1 MSESDNKLLVYSFD
15 DKELEI
21 FMQDDNAWFTQKS
34 ISRLFNIDVSGVTRH
49 LGNVFESGELDENN
63 NVQKMH
69 IVNSK
74 QPVKVYSL
82 DAVISVG
89 YRVNSQQATKFRIWA
104 TGLLK
109 QYIRDGYV
117 LNEAVLKND
126 PEKLNELAA
135 KIRELRHTE
144 KNVFAKVR
152 ECFKLSA
159 TDYEPSSAVLRSFY
173 ALLQDKFHHAITKM
187 TASKLVMDRA
197 DSSVDNMGLVSFKE
211 LIPTKQEARV
221 GKNYLTE
228 NELYRMFLLSEQFL
242 LFAESSALMGK
253 SLTMKQLHDQ
263 LDVVLKVNG
272 YPVLGGYQDYL
283 KSDAMHH
290 AEKEYERFINI
301 KKLTM
306 LGVEFDPMEYEL
318 GEYADYQEALD
329 NISMKDLK
337 AYYKNQPNQIE
348 QDKTNRLE

>member
-211 LIPTKQEARV
+211 LIPTKQEPRV
-221 GKNYLTE
+221 GRKYLTE
-228 NELYRMFLLSEQFL
+228 NEYLEI
-242 LFAESSALMGK
+242 K
-253 SLTMKQLHDQ
+253 SLHDDRKWKDNKD
-263 LDVVLKVNG
+263 LTWGEWVK
-272 YPVLGGYQDYL
+272 PVWPSNRSVQGSIPTPYIFDDRCQYE
-283 KSDAMHH
+283 DA
-290 AEKEYERFINI
+290 
-301 KKLTM
+301 
-306 LGVEFDPMEYEL
+306 G
-318 GEYADYQEALD
+318 EALLGWYNEGPEKREEYGEIGRKWVMSD
-329 NISMKDLK
+329 DAKMTSKHLSNIFMDSIDTTFEKWTPRER
-337 AYYKNQPNQIE
+337 Y
-348 QDKTNRLE
+348 TLEVV

>member
-1 MSESDNKLLVYSFD
+1 M
-15 DKELEI
+15 
-21 FMQDDNAWFTQKS
+21 
-34 ISRLFNIDVSGVTRH
+34 
-49 LGNVFESGELDENN
+49 
-63 NVQKMH
+63 
-69 IVNSK
+69 
-74 QPVKVYSL
+74 
-82 DAVISVG
+82 
-89 YRVNSQQATKFRIWA
+89 
-104 TGLLK
+104 
-109 QYIRDGYV
+109 
-117 LNEAVLKND
+117 
-126 PEKLNELAA
+126 
-135 KIRELRHTE
+135 
-144 KNVFAKVR
+144 
-152 ECFKLSA
+152 
-159 TDYEPSSAVLRSFY
+159 
-173 ALLQDKFHHAITKM
+173 
-187 TASKLVMDRA
+187 
-197 DSSVDNMGLVSFKE
+197 
-211 LIPTKQEARV
+211 IPTKQEARV

-272 YPVLGGYQDYL
+272 YPVLEGYQDYL